1 MKKLLGILV
10 LGLLL
15 CSSANSGYKEGRQFF
30 EFAKHV
36 NGTTIYKGS
45 STKLEYAEDGAL
57 MKCRSR
63 DPYAESDP
71 DGCILVDKTGIPI
84 TETKKKEK
92 KETKKKEKNR
102 IQKKIP
108 MDKCKELGFVK
119 GTEDFSDCVTIMLS
133 KQ

>member
-1 MKKLLGILV
+1 MKKILGILV

-63 DPYAESDP
+63 DPYAESYP
-71 DGCILVDKTGIPI
+71 DGCILVEKTGIQKLKNPL
-84 TETKKKEK
+84 TEYKKKL
-92 KETKKKEKNR
+92 
-102 IQKKIP
+102 QKIIP
-108 MDKCKELGFVK
+108 MAKCKELGFTK
-119 GTEDFSDCVTIMLS
+119 GTEDFADCVTIMLS

>member
-1 MKKLLGILV
+1 MKKILGILV

-63 DPYAESDP
+63 DPYAESYP
-71 DGCILVDKTGIPI
+71 DGCILVEKTGIQKLKNPL
-84 TETKKKEK
+84 TEYKKKLQE
-92 KETKKKEKNR
+92 
-102 IQKKIP
+102 IIP
-108 MDKCKELGFVK
+108 MAKCKELGFTK
-119 GTEDFSDCVTIMLS
+119 GTEDFADCVTIMLS

>member
-10 LGLLL
+10 LGLLW

-45 STKLEYAEDGAL
+45 STKLEYAEYAAL

-71 DGCILVDKTGIPI
+71 DGCILVDKTGIPL
-84 TETKKKEK
+84 TETQKTQYKKKL
-92 KETKKKEKNR
+92 
-102 IQKKIP
+102 QKIIP
-108 MDKCKELGFVK
+108 MAKCKELGFTK
-119 GTEDFSDCVTIMLS
+119 GTEDFDDCVTIMLS